1 MGACGHIHDGTEY
14 FPAFDSIET
23 ILEEIS
29 NNNNINDVFLINI
42 KSIPKFLE
50 IISQDNI
57 FKTIKNRTL
66 NRKNFIIRN
75 FKKKIKNTLAKYK
88 QEENIEVI
96 DLIKE
101 IKAKKD
107 DSNNNLNELKEK
119 EFIIVNE
126 KFLENMEIDIK
137 ANESKKISIKIVYGQ
152 LQIPFKYGNEEDEV
166 YEEKEIIVLKEV
178 RTGIYKFGEVKS
190 DPVDADGK
198 SVNSEIQNNSFKNK
212 DPEAYNDFRKQTFKE
227 NNLENKVNNMINIIH
242 QENSGEEL
250 RKNKKDD
257 ENENNEKNLEINN
270 NDILKINRLSKE
282 KKDKALF
289 AKFDGIVKLIY
300 LSLQDSKEQKEIV
313 TEEIKKYMS
322 DSDINSEINQK
333 EGQKIVENIEKTVV
347 FLLQKLNNDG
357 NFKNNDISL
366 KSYNNQNR
374 PKEQDLLNINDNDNE
389 KKSLISSSN
398 NEMNSIN
405 KICINPFMFT
415 LKKIFNCDKCG
426 IKNEEIPKEYYT
438 LILNEGCNN
447 LDECFKIEL
456 QGKCEQCQ
464 NNIKYNYKFNTT
476 PEILI
481 LIFDNPQENKKYI
494 KLNIIEENINLQS
507 HMYIPN
513 KFNINYK
520 LIKVLYILNDLNDN
534 NVYIDIPEKE
544 KNNYIPYIIFYHKI
558 NDI

>member
-1 MGACGHIHDGTEY
+1 MGTCCHIRDGKEY
-14 FPAFDSIET
+14 FPAFDSIES

-50 IISQDNI
+50 IISQDDI

-66 NRKNFIIRN
+66 NKKNYIIRK
-75 FKKKIKNTLAKYK
+75 FKKKIQNALAKYK
-88 QEENIEVI
+88 REENIEVI
-96 DLIKE
+96 DFIKE

-107 DSNNNLNELKEK
+107 DSNDNLNELKEK
-119 EFIIVNE
+119 DFIIVNE

-137 ANESKKISIKIVYGQ
+137 ANESKKISIKIVDGQ
-152 LQIPFKYGNEEDEV
+152 LQIPFKYGNEEDEE

-178 RTGIYKFGEVKS
+178 RTGIYKIEEVKP
-190 DPVDADGK
+190 DHADAD
-198 SVNSEIQNNSFKNK
+198 VNSVYNEIQNKSDKDN
-212 DPEAYNDFRKQTFKE
+212 DPEAYNDFRKQPSEE
-227 NNLENKVNNMINIIH
+227 NNSENSMINIIH
-242 QENSGEEL
+242 QENSGEKL
-250 RKNKKDD
+250 QKNKKDD
-257 ENENNEKNLEINN
+257 ENENNENNLEINN

-289 AKFDGIVKLIY
+289 AKFDEIVKLTY
-300 LSLQDSKEQKEIV
+300 LSLQDSKEQNKIIAEV
-313 TEEIKKYMS
+313 IKKYMS
-322 DSDINSEINQK
+322 DSDINSEINKK
-333 EGQKIVENIEKTVV
+333 EGIKIVENIEKTVV

-374 PKEQDLLNINDNDNE
+374 PKEQDLLNINDNDSE

-415 LKKIFNCDKCG
+415 LMKIFNCDICE
-426 IKNEEIPKEYYT
+426 IKNEEISKEYYT

-558 NDI
+558 NYI

>member
-1 MGACGHIHDGTEY
+1 MGSCVHIPDEEQY
-14 FPAFDSIET
+14 FQAFDSIET

-42 KSIPKFLE
+42 KSIPNFLE

-438 LILNEGCNN
+438 LILNEGWNN

>member
-1 MGACGHIHDGTEY
+1 MGDCGHIRDGKEY
-14 FPAFDSIET
+14 FPAFDSIES

-42 KSIPKFLE
+42 KSIPNFLE

-66 NRKNFIIRN
+66 NRKNYIIRN
-75 FKKKIKNTLAKYK
+75 FKKKIKNALAKYK

-101 IKAKKD
+101 IKDKKD
-107 DSNNNLNELKEK
+107 DSNDNLNELKEK

-178 RTGIYKFGEVKS
+178 RTGIYKIEEVKP
-190 DPVDADGK
+190 DPANAD
-198 SVNSEIQNNSFKNK
+198 VNSVYNEIQNKSDKDN
-212 DPEAYNDFRKQTFKE
+212 DPEAYNDFRKQPLE
-227 NNLENKVNNMINIIH
+227 DNNSENNMINIIH

-250 RKNKKDD
+250 QKNKKDD
-257 ENENNEKNLEINN
+257 ENENNEKNIEINN
-270 NDILKINRLSKE
+270 NDIIKINRLSKE
-282 KKDKALF
+282 EKDKALF
-289 AKFDGIVKLIY
+289 AKFDEIVKLTY
-300 LSLQDSKEQKEIV
+300 LSLQDSKEQNEIIAEV
-313 TEEIKKYMS
+313 IKKYMS
-322 DSDINSEINQK
+322 DSEINSEINKK
-333 EGQKIVENIEKTVV
+333 EGIKIVENIEKTVV
-347 FLLQKLNNDG
+347 LLLQKLNNDG

-374 PKEQDLLNINDNDNE
+374 PKEQDLLNINDNDSE

-520 LIKVLYILNDLNDN
+520 LIKVLYILNDLNEINDN

>member
-1 MGACGHIHDGTEY
+1 M
-14 FPAFDSIET
+14 
-23 ILEEIS
+23 
-29 NNNNINDVFLINI
+29 
-42 KSIPKFLE
+42 
-50 IISQDNI
+50 
-57 FKTIKNRTL
+57 
-66 NRKNFIIRN
+66 
-75 FKKKIKNTLAKYK
+75 
-88 QEENIEVI
+88 EN
-96 DLIKE
+96 
-101 IKAKKD
+101 
-107 DSNNNLNELKEK
+107 
-119 EFIIVNE
+119 
-126 KFLENMEIDIK
+126 DIK
-137 ANESKKISIKIVYGQ
+137 ANESKKISIKIVDGQ
-152 LQIPFKYGNEEDEV
+152 LQIPFKYGNEEDEE

-178 RTGIYKFGEVKS
+178 RTGIYKIEEVKP
-190 DPVDADGK
+190 DPANAD
-198 SVNSEIQNNSFKNK
+198 VNSVYNEIQNKSDKDN
-212 DPEAYNDFRKQTFKE
+212 DPEAYNDFRKQPLEE
-227 NNLENKVNNMINIIH
+227 NNSENNIINIIH

-250 RKNKKDD
+250 RKNQKDD
-257 ENENNEKNLEINN
+257 ENENNEKNIEINN
-270 NDILKINRLSKE
+270 NDIIKINRLSKE
-282 KKDKALF
+282 EKDKALF
-289 AKFDGIVKLIY
+289 AKFDEIVKLTY
-300 LSLQDSKEQKEIV
+300 LSLQDSKEQNEIIAEV
-313 TEEIKKYMS
+313 IKKYMS
-322 DSDINSEINQK
+322 DSDINSEINKK
-333 EGQKIVENIEKTVV
+333 EGIKIVENIEKTVV

-374 PKEQDLLNINDNDNE
+374 PKEQDLLNINDNDDE

-405 KICINPFMFT
+405 KICINPFMFI
-415 LKKIFNCDKCG
+415 LMKIFNCDKCG

-520 LIKVLYILNDLNDN
+520 LIKVLYILNDLNEINDN

>member
-1 MGACGHIHDGTEY
+1 MGTCGHIRDGKEY
-14 FPAFDSIET
+14 FPAFDSIES

-66 NRKNFIIRN
+66 NRKNYIIRN
-75 FKKKIKNTLAKYK
+75 FKKKIQNALAKYK
-88 QEENIEVI
+88 REENIEVI
-96 DLIKE
+96 DFIKE

-107 DSNNNLNELKEK
+107 DSNDNLNELKEK

-137 ANESKKISIKIVYGQ
+137 ANESKKISIKIVDGQ
-152 LQIPFKYGNEEDEV
+152 LQIPFKYGNEEDEE

-178 RTGIYKFGEVKS
+178 RTGIFKIEEVKP
-190 DPVDADGK
+190 DPANAD
-198 SVNSEIQNNSFKNK
+198 VNSVYNEIQNKSDKDN
-212 DPEAYNDFRKQTFKE
+212 DPEAYNDFRKQPLEE
-227 NNLENKVNNMINIIH
+227 NNSENNMINIIH

-250 RKNKKDD
+250 QKNKKDD
-257 ENENNEKNLEINN
+257 ENENNEKNIEINN
-270 NDILKINRLSKE
+270 NDIIKINRLSKE
-282 KKDKALF
+282 EKDKALF
-289 AKFDGIVKLIY
+289 AKFDEIVKLIY

-313 TEEIKKYMS
+313 TEVIKKYMS
-322 DSDINSEINQK
+322 DSDINSEINKK
-333 EGQKIVENIEKTVV
+333 EGIKIVENIEKTVV

-374 PKEQDLLNINDNDNE
+374 PKEQDLLNINDNDSE

>member
-1 MGACGHIHDGTEY
+1 MGTCGHIRDGKEY
-14 FPAFDSIET
+14 FPAFDSIES

-66 NRKNFIIRN
+66 NRKNYIIRN
-75 FKKKIKNTLAKYK
+75 FKKKIQNALAKYK
-88 QEENIEVI
+88 REENIEVI
-96 DLIKE
+96 DFIKE

-107 DSNNNLNELKEK
+107 DSNDNLNELKEK

-137 ANESKKISIKIVYGQ
+137 ANESKKISIKIVDGQ
-152 LQIPFKYGNEEDEV
+152 LQIPFKYGSEEDEE

-178 RTGIYKFGEVKS
+178 RTGIFKIEEVKP
-190 DPVDADGK
+190 DPANAD
-198 SVNSEIQNNSFKNK
+198 VNSVYNEIQNKSDKDN
-212 DPEAYNDFRKQTFKE
+212 DPEAYNDFRKQPLEE
-227 NNLENKVNNMINIIH
+227 NNSENNMINIIH

-250 RKNKKDD
+250 QKNKKDD
-257 ENENNEKNLEINN
+257 ENENNEKNIEINN
-270 NDILKINRLSKE
+270 NDIIKINRLSKE
-282 KKDKALF
+282 EKDKALF
-289 AKFDGIVKLIY
+289 AKFDEIVKLTY
-300 LSLQDSKEQKEIV
+300 LSLQDSKEQNKIIAEV
-313 TEEIKKYMS
+313 IKKYMS
-322 DSDINSEINQK
+322 DSDINSEINKK
-333 EGQKIVENIEKTVV
+333 EGIKIVENIEKTVV

-415 LKKIFNCDKCG
+415 LMKIFNCDKCG

-438 LILNEGCNN
+438 LILNEGWNN

-520 LIKVLYILNDLNDN
+520 LIKVLYILNDLNEINDN

>member
-1 MGACGHIHDGTEY
+1 MGDCGHIRDGKEY
-14 FPAFDSIET
+14 FPAFDSIES

-66 NRKNFIIRN
+66 NRKNYIIRK
-75 FKKKIKNTLAKYK
+75 FKKKIQNALAKYK
-88 QEENIEVI
+88 REENIEVI

-101 IKAKKD
+101 IKDKKD
-107 DSNNNLNELKEK
+107 DSNDNLNELKEK

-137 ANESKKISIKIVYGQ
+137 ANESKKISIKIVDGQ
-152 LQIPFKYGNEEDEV
+152 LQIPFKYGNEEDEE

-178 RTGIYKFGEVKS
+178 RTGIYKIEEVKS
-190 DPVDADGK
+190 DPDNAEENPM
-198 SVNSEIQNNSFKNK
+198 SSEIQNKSDKDN
-212 DPEAYNDFRKQTFKE
+212 DPEAYNDFRKQPFEE
-227 NNLENKVNNMINIIH
+227 NNLENNIINIIH

-250 RKNKKDD
+250 QKNKKDD
-257 ENENNEKNLEINN
+257 ENENNEKNIEINN
-270 NDILKINRLSKE
+270 NDIIKINRLSKE
-282 KKDKALF
+282 EKDKALF
-289 AKFDGIVKLIY
+289 AKFDEIVKLTY
-300 LSLQDSKEQKEIV
+300 LSLQDSKEQNEIIAEV
-313 TEEIKKYMS
+313 IKKYMS
-322 DSDINSEINQK
+322 DSDINSEINKK
-333 EGQKIVENIEKTVV
+333 EGIKIVENIEKTVV

-374 PKEQDLLNINDNDNE
+374 PKEQDLLNINDNDDE

-415 LKKIFNCDKCG
+415 LMKIFNCDKCG

-438 LILNEGCNN
+438 LILNEGWNN

-520 LIKVLYILNDLNDN
+520 LIKVLYILNDLNEINDN

>member
-1 MGACGHIHDGTEY
+1 MGSCVHIPDEEQY

>member
-1 MGACGHIHDGTEY
+1 MGTCGHIRDGKEY
-14 FPAFDSIET
+14 FPAFDSIES

-66 NRKNFIIRN
+66 NRKNYIIRN
-75 FKKKIKNTLAKYK
+75 FKKKIQNALAKYK
-88 QEENIEVI
+88 REENIEVI
-96 DLIKE
+96 DFIKE

-107 DSNNNLNELKEK
+107 DSNDNLNELKEK

-137 ANESKKISIKIVYGQ
+137 ANESKKISIKIVDGQ
-152 LQIPFKYGNEEDEV
+152 LQIPFKYGNEEDEE

-178 RTGIYKFGEVKS
+178 RTGIFKIEEVKP
-190 DPVDADGK
+190 DPANAD
-198 SVNSEIQNNSFKNK
+198 VNSVYNEIQNKSDKDN
-212 DPEAYNDFRKQTFKE
+212 DPEAYNDFRKQPLEE
-227 NNLENKVNNMINIIH
+227 NNSENNMINIIH

-250 RKNKKDD
+250 QKNKKDD
-257 ENENNEKNLEINN
+257 ENENNEKNIEINN
-270 NDILKINRLSKE
+270 NDIIKINRLSKE
-282 KKDKALF
+282 EKDKALF
-289 AKFDGIVKLIY
+289 AKFDEIVKLTY
-300 LSLQDSKEQKEIV
+300 LSLQDSKEQNKIIAEV
-313 TEEIKKYMS
+313 IKKYMS
-322 DSDINSEINQK
+322 DSDINSEINKK
-333 EGQKIVENIEKTVV
+333 EGIKIVENIEKTVV

-415 LKKIFNCDKCG
+415 LMKIFNCDKCG

-438 LILNEGCNN
+438 LILNEGWNN

-520 LIKVLYILNDLNDN
+520 LIKVLYILNDLNEINDN

>member
-14 FPAFDSIET
+14 FPAFDSIES

-42 KSIPKFLE
+42 KSIPNFLE

-66 NRKNFIIRN
+66 NRKNYIIRN
-75 FKKKIKNTLAKYK
+75 FKKKIQNALAKYK
-88 QEENIEVI
+88 REENIEVI
-96 DLIKE
+96 DFIKE

-107 DSNNNLNELKEK
+107 DSNDNLNELKEK

-137 ANESKKISIKIVYGQ
+137 ANESKKISIKIVDGQ
-152 LQIPFKYGNEEDEV
+152 LQIPFKYGNEEDEE

-178 RTGIYKFGEVKS
+178 RTGIFKIEEVKP
-190 DPVDADGK
+190 DPANAD
-198 SVNSEIQNNSFKNK
+198 VNSVYNEIQNKSDKDN
-212 DPEAYNDFRKQTFKE
+212 DPEAYNDFRKQPLEE
-227 NNLENKVNNMINIIH
+227 NNSENNMINIIH

-250 RKNKKDD
+250 QKNKKDD
-257 ENENNEKNLEINN
+257 ENENNEKNIEINN
-270 NDILKINRLSKE
+270 NDIIKINRLSKE
-282 KKDKALF
+282 EKDKALF
-289 AKFDGIVKLIY
+289 AKFDEIVKLTY
-300 LSLQDSKEQKEIV
+300 LSLQDSKEQNKIIAEV
-313 TEEIKKYMS
+313 IKKYMS
-322 DSDINSEINQK
+322 DSDINSEINKK
-333 EGQKIVENIEKTVV
+333 EGIKIVENIEKTVV

-374 PKEQDLLNINDNDNE
+374 PKEQDLLNINDNDSE

-415 LKKIFNCDKCG
+415 LMKIFNCDKCG

>member
-1 MGACGHIHDGTEY
+1 MGTCGHIRDGKEY
-14 FPAFDSIET
+14 FPAFDSIES

-66 NRKNFIIRN
+66 NRKNYIIRN
-75 FKKKIKNTLAKYK
+75 FKKKIQNALAKYK
-88 QEENIEVI
+88 REENIEVI
-96 DLIKE
+96 DFIKE

-107 DSNNNLNELKEK
+107 DSNDNLNELKEK

-137 ANESKKISIKIVYGQ
+137 ANESKKISIKIVDGQ
-152 LQIPFKYGNEEDEV
+152 LQIPFKYGNEEDEE

-178 RTGIYKFGEVKS
+178 RTGIFKIEEVKP
-190 DPVDADGK
+190 DPANAD
-198 SVNSEIQNNSFKNK
+198 VNSVYNEIQNKSDKDN
-212 DPEAYNDFRKQTFKE
+212 DPEAYNDFRKQPLEE
-227 NNLENKVNNMINIIH
+227 NNSENNMINIIH

-250 RKNKKDD
+250 QKNKKDD
-257 ENENNEKNLEINN
+257 ENENNEKNIEINN
-270 NDILKINRLSKE
+270 NDIIKINRLSKE
-282 KKDKALF
+282 EKDKALF
-289 AKFDGIVKLIY
+289 AKFDEIVKLTY
-300 LSLQDSKEQKEIV
+300 LSLQDSKEQNKIIAEV
-313 TEEIKKYMS
+313 IKKYMS
-322 DSDINSEINQK
+322 DSDINSEINKK
-333 EGQKIVENIEKTVV
+333 EGIKIVENIEKTVV

-438 LILNEGCNN
+438 LILNEGWNN

-520 LIKVLYILNDLNDN
+520 LIKVLYILNDLNEINDN

>member
-1 MGACGHIHDGTEY
+1 M
-14 FPAFDSIET
+14 S
-23 ILEEIS
+23 
-29 NNNNINDVFLINI
+29 
-42 KSIPKFLE
+42 
-50 IISQDNI
+50 
-57 FKTIKNRTL
+57 
-66 NRKNFIIRN
+66 
-75 FKKKIKNTLAKYK
+75 
-88 QEENIEVI
+88 
-96 DLIKE
+96 
-101 IKAKKD
+101 
-107 DSNNNLNELKEK
+107 
-119 EFIIVNE
+119 
-126 KFLENMEIDIK
+126 
-137 ANESKKISIKIVYGQ
+137 
-152 LQIPFKYGNEEDEV
+152 
-166 YEEKEIIVLKEV
+166 
-178 RTGIYKFGEVKS
+178 
-190 DPVDADGK
+190 
-198 SVNSEIQNNSFKNK
+198 SEIQNKSDKDN
-212 DPEAYNDFRKQTFKE
+212 DPEAYNDFRKQPFEE
-227 NNLENKVNNMINIIH
+227 NNLENNIINIIH

-250 RKNKKDD
+250 RKNQKDD
-257 ENENNEKNLEINN
+257 ENENNEKNIEINN
-270 NDILKINRLSKE
+270 NDIIKINRLSKE
-282 KKDKALF
+282 EKDKALF
-289 AKFDGIVKLIY
+289 AKFDEIVKLTY
-300 LSLQDSKEQKEIV
+300 LSLQDSKEQNEIIAEV
-313 TEEIKKYMS
+313 IKKYMS
-322 DSDINSEINQK
+322 DSDINSEINKK
-333 EGQKIVENIEKTVV
+333 EGIKIVENIEKTVV

-520 LIKVLYILNDLNDN
+520 LIKVLYILNDLNEINDN
-534 NVYIDIPEKE
+534 NLYIDIPEKE